1 MIPRIQ
7 KLNKSHSFFLF
18 GSRGTGKSTLLRS
31 CFQEMDILWIDFLTD
46 EDEDRFSRHP
56 DELISILEH
65 NKYSKVVVDEI
76 QKVPKFLDIIHK
88 CMEMH
93 KKVQFIMTGSSSRKL
108 KRNSANLLAGRAFV
122 YNLYPFTYCEL
133 SNKFLLD
140 DILNFGSLPK
150 IFEYSS
156 EDDKKKYLKS
166 YARVYLKEEILQE
179 QIIRKIDYFRDFLE
193 VAAQTNGQIIN
204 YSKISDDVGIDD
216 KTVTQYFYVLRDTLV
231 GLLLPPYHRSV
242 RKQQIKS
249 PKFYFFDLGVK
260 KALERSLD
268 SPLVPQTS
276 AYGRAFEHFII
287 LECHRLNEYYAR
299 DYRFYYLKDKE
310 GMEIDLIID
319 RGRKSD
325 ILIEI
330 KSSTKITEGD
340 IKTLK
345 KIFQS
350 WGKPCDPQL
359 WSCDKLEKNIEGIS
373 CLYWKNAL
381 KKTFE
386 RS

>member
-7 KLNKSHSFFLF
+7 KLNQSHSFFLF
-18 GSRGTGKSTLLRS
+18 GSRGTGKSTLLRNL
-31 CFQEMDILWIDFLTD
+31 FQGTDVLWIDFLT
-46 EDEDRFSRHP
+46 EDEDRFRRHP

-65 NKYSKVVVDEI
+65 DKYSKVIVDEI

-88 CMEMH
+88 CMESN
-93 KKVQFIMTGSSSRKL
+93 KKIQFIMTGSSSRKL

-122 YNLYPFTYCEL
+122 YNLYPFTHLEL
-133 SNKFLLD
+133 SDRFQLD
-140 DILNFGSLPK
+140 DILNFGGLPK
-150 IFEYSS
+150 IFEYDK
-156 EDDKKKYLKS
+156 EDDKKKFLKS
-166 YARVYLKEEILQE
+166 YARVYLKEEIQQE
-179 QIIRKIDYFRDFLE
+179 QIVRKIDYFRDFLE

-204 YSKISDDVGIDD
+204 YSKISADVGIDD
-216 KTVTQYFYVLRDTLV
+216 KTVIQYFHVLKDTLV
-231 GLLLPPYHRSV
+231 GLLLDPYHRSV
-242 RKQQIKS
+242 RKQQVKS
-249 PKFYFFDLGVK
+249 SKFYFFDLGVK

-268 SPLVPQTS
+268 SSLVPQTF
-276 AYGRAFEHFII
+276 AYGKAFEHFII
-287 LECHRLNEYYAR
+287 LECHRLNEYFAK
-299 DYRFYYLKDKE
+299 DYRFFYLKDKG

-330 KSSTKITEGD
+330 KSSTKITDGD

-345 KIFQS
+345 KISRS
-350 WGKPCDPQL
+350 WGKPFDAQL
-359 WSCDKLEKNIEGIS
+359 WSCDKLEKSIEGIS

-386 RS
+386 

>member
-1 MIPRIQ
+1 M
-7 KLNKSHSFFLF
+7 
-18 GSRGTGKSTLLRS
+18 
-31 CFQEMDILWIDFLTD
+31 
-46 EDEDRFSRHP
+46 
-56 DELISILEH
+56 
-65 NKYSKVVVDEI
+65 
-76 QKVPKFLDIIHK
+76 
-88 CMEMH
+88 
-93 KKVQFIMTGSSSRKL
+93 
-108 KRNSANLLAGRAFV
+108 
-122 YNLYPFTYCEL
+122 
-133 SNKFLLD
+133 
-140 DILNFGSLPK
+140 
-150 IFEYSS
+150 
-156 EDDKKKYLKS
+156 
-166 YARVYLKEEILQE
+166 QE

-350 WGKPCDPQL
+350 WGRPCDPQL
-359 WSCDKLEKNIEGIS
+359 WSCDKLEKTIEGIF